1 MSLER
6 FKKVKTLLL
15 GSVVALSIMSCNSSQ
30 KVVYMQDAVPNKIET
45 TAVMQNIKVQPGDE
59 IVIYV
64 NCDEVDIAAEF
75 SLMTVNKRYGQQ
87 GGKVSA
93 TGTQVCQPYTVDTH
107 GNITMPK
114 LGEIYVAGQTR
125 KEICDKV
132 RKEILGRKLLKGDVI
147 VTVEFSNLTFATL
160 GEVNNHGVYS
170 ISRDHLTL
178 PEALAMS
185 GDLTIYGRRDAV
197 WVIREL
203 LDGSRQTYKV
213 DLRST
218 NFMDSPAYY
227 IQQNDII
234 YVEPNSTRIG
244 QSSINE
250 NTFKSAGFWTSL
262 TSIAI
267 SIATLV
273 VTLTR

>member
-6 FKKVKTLLL
+6 FKRVKTLLL
-15 GSVVALSIMSCNSSQ
+15 GSVVAMSIVSCNSSE
-30 KVVYMQDAVPNKIET
+30 KVLYIQDAVPNKIET
-45 TAVMQNIKVQPGDE
+45 TAAMQNIRVQPGDE

-64 NCDEVDIAAEF
+64 NCDEADMAAEF
-75 SLMTVNKRYGQQ
+75 SLLQATKRYGQQ
-87 GGKVSA
+87 GGKISA
-93 TGTQVCQPYTVDTH
+93 TGTQVCLPYTVDAQ
-107 GNITMPK
+107 GSISMPK
-114 LGEIYVAGQTR
+114 LGEISVGGMTR

-147 VTVEFSNLTFATL
+147 VTVEFANLTFGIL
-160 GEVNNHGVYS
+160 GEVKNTGVYS
-170 ISRDHLTL
+170 IDRDHLTL
-178 PEALAMS
+178 PEALSMS

-197 WVIREL
+197 WVIREQ
-203 LDGSRQTYKV
+203 LDGSRQTLRV

-218 NFMDSPAYY
+218 DFMDSPAYF
-227 IQQNDII
+227 IQQNDVI
-234 YVEPNSTRIG
+234 YVEPNSARIG

>member
-1 MSLER
+1 M
-6 FKKVKTLLL
+6 LL
-15 GSVVALSIMSCNSSQ
+15 GSVVALSIVSCNSAE
-30 KVVYMQDAVPNKIET
+30 KVLYIQDAVPNQIET
-45 TAVMQNIKVQPGDE
+45 TAALQDIKVQPGDE

-64 NCDEVDIAAEF
+64 NCEDLDMSAEF
-75 SLMTVNKRYGQQ
+75 SLMTVNQRYGQQ
-87 GGKVSA
+87 SGKISA
-93 TGTQVCQPYTVDTH
+93 TGSQVCQPYTVDAN
-107 GNITMPK
+107 GNILMPK
-114 LGEIYVAGQTR
+114 LGEVNIAGLTR
-125 KEICDKV
+125 KQICDKV
-132 RKEILGRKLLKGDVI
+132 RKEILDRNLLKGDVI

-160 GEVNNHGVYS
+160 GEVTNHGVFS
-170 ISRDHLTL
+170 INRDHVTL

-197 WVIREL
+197 WVIREQ
-203 LDGSRQTYKV
+203 LDGTRQTLKV

-218 NFMDSPAYY
+218 DFMDSPAYY

-234 YVEPNSTRIG
+234 YVEPNSARIG